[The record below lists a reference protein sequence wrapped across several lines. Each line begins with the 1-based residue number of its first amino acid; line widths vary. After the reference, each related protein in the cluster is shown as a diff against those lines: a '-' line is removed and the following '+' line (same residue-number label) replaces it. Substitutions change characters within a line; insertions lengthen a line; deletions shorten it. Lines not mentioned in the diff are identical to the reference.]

1 MQKVENSL
9 ITLRSMDTDDLT
21 EMAWDIII
29 RAAHVS
35 DTLKA
40 ELGAMS
46 RHFHNEDDW
55 LRGVRD
61 HLVEIVEDSDEYV
74 DYWNL
79 EEEEDVSATMIK
91 ECAVALCYRVNEIL
105 ATPLSKRGRR
115 EW

>member
-1 MQKVENSL
+1 
-9 ITLRSMDTDDLT
+9 MDTDDLT
-21 EMAWDIII
+21 EMAWDIIV

-46 RHFHNEDDW
+46 RHFQNEDDW

-61 HLVEIVEDSDEYV
+61 HLGEIVEDPDVYV

-79 EEEEDVSATMIK
+79 EEAEDLSATMIK
-91 ECAVALCYRVNEIL
+91 ECSGKLYRRVNEIL
-105 ATPLSKRGRR
+105 ATSLSNRGRR